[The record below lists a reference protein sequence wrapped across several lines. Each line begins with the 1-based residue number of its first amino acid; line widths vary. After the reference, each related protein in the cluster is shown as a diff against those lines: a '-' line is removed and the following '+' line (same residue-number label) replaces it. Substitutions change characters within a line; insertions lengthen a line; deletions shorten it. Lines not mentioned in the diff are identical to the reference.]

1 MIQNFTLNFNRTH
14 LYLNNKKEWV
24 DVNNVMFEIMLK
36 VKSCKSYNEKY
47 MIATRKRQDF
57 LVLSHKVLFINK
69 KNNRNC

>member
-47 MIATRKRQDF
+47 MIATTKRQDF

-69 KNNRNC
+69 KDNRNC